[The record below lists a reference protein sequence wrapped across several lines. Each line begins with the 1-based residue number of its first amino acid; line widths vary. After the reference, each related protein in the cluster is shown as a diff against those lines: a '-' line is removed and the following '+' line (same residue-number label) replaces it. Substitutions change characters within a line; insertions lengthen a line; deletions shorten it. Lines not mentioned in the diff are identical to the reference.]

1 MGTLFFQD
9 VHWNIFCKE
18 SIFNIIVLFS
28 YCEWRQ
34 KLQSLCISCTKILT
48 ILNHKSV
55 LNLSYNK
62 ININPDN
69 LKPMISILSIRG
81 NFYKWTV
88 PYMYFQ
94 IIIIWIYVQMTMRRK
109 TKHLTTLILMSFC
122 PTVENFL
129 LYTLCLNRLFYT
141 RVLIQL

>member
-1 MGTLFFQD
+1 MNQRGIASNKGTFFFQD

-34 KLQSLCISCTKILT
+34 KLQSLCISYTNILT

-55 LNLSYNK
+55 LNNHIIKL
-62 ININPDN
+62 INPDN

-88 PYMYFQ
+88 PAYMYFQ
-94 IIIIWIYVQMTMRRK
+94 IIIN
-109 TKHLTTLILMSFC
+109 L
-122 PTVENFL
+122 N
-129 LYTLCLNRLFYT
+129 LCKNEYEEKD
-141 RVLIQL
+141 